1 MAIGKVWHEL
11 EVEVPASDAW
21 ELFSTLALARFV
33 EQQLPDMIEKA
44 EAIHGDGGV
53 GTIVHVK
60 FASGAEHKEKFTK
73 IDNETRVKEAE
84 VIEGGFLDFGLSL
97 YRVRFEIIEKL
108 GVAGDSEPSC
118 CCIIK
123 TTVEYDVKE
132 ETSDASNASSLVSI
146 EPFVTIAEAAKIHL
160 MKKQFVLN

>member
-11 EVEVPASDAW
+11 EVEVPASEAW

-73 IDNETRVKEAE
+73 IDNETRVKEVE